1 MFEYMI
7 FAFIVANTI
16 VLGAQVCHLIK
27 GRGSNVT
34 VVYDSFSFDSRVWC
48 ITWNQYFCG
57 GEALRVSNA
66 PENLKMEMVTDII
79 QVLAQ

>member
-34 VVYDSFSFDSRVWC
+34 VVYDSFSFDSRV
-48 ITWNQYFCG
+48 Y
-57 GEALRVSNA
+57 ALLEISIFVVVRLYVCQM
-66 PENLKMEMVTDII
+66 PLKILKWKWSLI
-79 QVLAQ
+79 SFKY